1 MKVIKAIW
9 NNVVI
14 AESSETIIIENNH
27 YFPESAVHLVYLKQN
42 GESYTCPWKG
52 HADYF
57 DVVVGSEVN
66 KGAAWMYPEPNEK
79 AKEITGYYAFWKGV
93 TIE

>member
-1 MKVIKAIW
+1 MKATW

-14 AESSETIIIENNH
+14 ALSTETIIIENNH
-27 YFPESAVHLVYLKQN
+27 YFPASGVHTEYLKQN

-52 HADYF
+52 HADYY
-57 DVVVGSEVN
+57 DVVVGGETN
-66 KGAAWMYPEPNEK
+66 KGAAWMYPAPSDK